1 MQHATDYHRINEC
14 PSCNDYWKRNG
25 RQVVG
30 LVDYEHQE
38 VCPTCRAS

>member
-25 RQVVG
+25 RQAVG
-30 LVDYEHQE
+30 LVDYEHEE